1 MASVRLRTLA
11 VGSALA
17 LTAGLLTDHG
27 AALGADLPSLALFG
41 IAAGAVL
48 GLVPDRG
55 PAARAAGFL
64 AGFLATWAAYGL
76 RASVLPDVPIGRALA
91 AAGVVAAITAVATA
105 TAGRLPLWSGLV
117 GAATLVGAYET
128 VFSADPAA
136 FGSEATTVATT
147 VLLAASI
154 GYLVAVLGAAAPA
167 GADQPPARVS
177 SDDDVDGLEPPDYE
191 TDADAAA
198 TGSAL
203 PAPRVASDAP
213 APSETSR

>member
-27 AALGADLPSLALFG
+27 AALGADLPGLALLG
-41 IAAGAVL
+41 VAAGAVL

-91 AAGVVAAITAVATA
+91 AAGVVAVITAVATA
-105 TAGRLPLWSGLV
+105 TAGRIPLWSGLV

-128 VFSADPAA
+128 VFTADPAA
-136 FGSEATTVATT
+136 FGAEATTAATT

-167 GADQPPARVS
+167 QADRPHVPVA
-177 SDDDVDGLEPPDYE
+177 SDDD
-191 TDADAAA
+191 DADDLELPGYDAAH
-198 TGSAL
+198 GSAL